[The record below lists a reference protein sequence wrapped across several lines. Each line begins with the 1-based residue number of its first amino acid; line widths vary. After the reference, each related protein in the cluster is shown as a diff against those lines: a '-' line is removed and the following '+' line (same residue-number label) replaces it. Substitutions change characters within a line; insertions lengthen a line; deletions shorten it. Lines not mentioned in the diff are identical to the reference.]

1 MESVAPEP
9 SLNAKAA
16 PWPVEALLSS
26 KLSTFKLPLYV
37 LPLALE
43 VLLCALAPESIKS
56 QFVFNFLLDEIAT
69 VLTSKRFPSRKL

>member
-16 PWPVEALLSS
+16 PELPKSP
-26 KLSTFKLPLYV
+26 KLSTLKLPLYV